1 MNVKTPRKASS
12 RKRDGGAGNA
22 KAQVWA
28 VLGRPDGEGVE
39 GDATPGVRV
48 RWTTPRSPYTWLR
61 EDLVLVCDGPR
72 APKVVAVAE
81 LAGVEGIGPRG
92 HFIFYLRRRTG
103 QLARPVTLGVPV
115 PTRSGVGTVV
125 RVGPVRAKALLAAI
139 AKQNSSAGE
148 ELERAAEAKRV
159 QPVEYGDA
167 SMLREGPNVLAGRG
181 IATLSVRQ
189 PWAWAILHAGKD
201 VENRAMNCT
210 RRGRIALHA
219 SAAPPSLEALEEC
232 EALCGRPVPD
242 ELPLGCIVGTVEL
255 VGTSQAS
262 PSPWAIPGAWHW
274 QLAAP
279 RVLEEPLPA
288 KGAVGWWF
296 FDAAAGKRR

>member
-1 MNVKTPRKASS
+1 M
-12 RKRDGGAGNA
+12 
-22 KAQVWA
+22 
-28 VLGRPDGEGVE
+28 E
-39 GDATPGVRV
+39 GDPTPGVRV

-72 APKVVAVAE
+72 EPKVVAVAE

-103 QLARPVTLGVPV
+103 QLARPVALGVPV

-125 RVGPVRAKALLAAI
+125 RVGPVKAKALLAAI
-139 AKQNSSAGE
+139 AKQNPSAGE
-148 ELERAAEAKRV
+148 ELERAAEAKQLAERAEREAKRGLV
-159 QPVEYGDA
+159 RRRMEARAAAKRIRTVEYGDA
-167 SMLREGPNVLAGRG
+167 SMLREGPNVAPGRG

-232 EALCGRPVPD
+232 EALCGLHVPD
-242 ELPLGCIVGTVEL
+242 ELPLGCIVGTVEV

-262 PSPWAIPGAWHW
+262 PSPWAIHGAWHW

-296 FDAAAGKRR
+296 FDAVAKKRG